1 MTVPAPMRLAALSF
15 AFLAAAGAHA
25 QGQNNYGSV
34 YSRYGL
40 GERVEFGSSQAAM
53 LGYSG
58 VGLRSGTYVQLT
70 NPALWSDQTVTTF
83 SAGASV
89 ATVRGQDATTPETTT
104 ATAGDLASLHLG
116 VPLIPARLGAVV
128 AYRPYSRVNYRAA
141 VRGSIMVEQDTVLY
155 TLNQEGSG
163 GLQQISGGVG
173 VRVGRSLQ
181 LGATADYL
189 FGTQEQLQRTQ
200 FDDGR
205 YLEAR
210 QSRATRLRGLTATL
224 GAAFTAAGLARDD
237 DALTAG
243 AAVTLPT
250 SLDGQRTVVLGESL
264 DRDTL
269 GTSSG
274 DVDLPLSVRGGLSYR
289 SGQRWAA
296 SVDGLFE
303 PWGGFES
310 ALPVGGYE
318 PGGQTLLTDRYRV
331 GGGFEITPSGRERR
345 AGVFQRSSYR
355 VGGYAERGLYA
366 PTADDVMTYALTGG
380 VSVPSRITGAR
391 LDLGVEVGTRGS
403 TAGVLVRDSFLRG
416 TVTLNFGERW
426 FVRRRFN

>member
-1 MTVPAPMRLAALSF
+1 MRLAVLT
-15 AFLAAAGAHA
+15 LTVLVAAGAHA

-40 GERVEFGSSQAAM
+40 GERIEFGSSQGSM

-70 NPALWSDQTVTTF
+70 NPALWSDQAVTTF

-89 ATVRGQDATTPETTT
+89 ATVRGEDENTPEASTG
-104 ATAGDLASLHLG
+104 TAGDLSSLHLG
-116 VPLIPARLGAVV
+116 IPLLASRLGAVV
-128 AYRPYSRVNYRAA
+128 SYRPYSRVNYRAA
-141 VRGSIMVEQDTVLY
+141 VRDSISVEGDMVPY

-163 GLQQISGGVG
+163 GLQQISGGLG
-173 VRVGRSLQ
+173 VRIGRSLQ
-181 LGATADYL
+181 VGATADYL

-205 YLEAR
+205 FLQAR

-224 GAAFTAAGLARDD
+224 GAAFTASSLASED
-237 DALTAG
+237 DALTLG

-250 SLDGQRTVVLGESL
+250 TLNGERTVTIGESL

-269 GTSSG
+269 RTPSGQASLDG

-289 SGQRWAA
+289 SGLRWAA
-296 SVDGLFE
+296 SLDALYE
-303 PWGGFES
+303 PWSGFES
-310 ALPVGGYE
+310 ALPLGGYA
-318 PGGQTLLTDRYRV
+318 PGGEDLLTDRYRV
-331 GGGFEITPSGRERR
+331 GGGFEITPAGRERR

-355 VGGYAERGLYA
+355 IGAYTERGLYA
-366 PTADDVMTYALTGG
+366 PTDSDVMTYALTGG
-380 VSVPSRITGAR
+380 LSVPSRITGAR

-403 TAGVLVRDSFLRG
+403 AGSVLVRDSFLRG
-416 TVTLNFGERW
+416 TVTINFGERW